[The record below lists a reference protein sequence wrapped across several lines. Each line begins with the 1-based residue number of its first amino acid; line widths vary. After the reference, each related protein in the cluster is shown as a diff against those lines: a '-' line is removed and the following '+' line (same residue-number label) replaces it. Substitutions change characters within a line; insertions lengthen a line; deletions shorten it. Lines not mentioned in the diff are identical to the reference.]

1 MRKYGYMAVM
11 IQCTMCNEQNDS
23 VRGLAMDKFIE
34 VKNVF
39 FQYDTIEDDEKNSEA
54 EFALKGIDL
63 EINRGEFVAIVGHNG
78 SGKSTLAKHFNSI
91 YLPTTGDVFVDG
103 MNTKDDDYLFDIR
116 KKVGL
121 VLQNPDNQIV
131 AGIVEEDVAFG
142 CENLG
147 VPPEEIRK
155 RVDNAL
161 KTVDMYEYRTHS
173 PDKLSGGQKQR
184 VAIAG
189 IIAME
194 PECIVLDE
202 PTAMLDPQ
210 GRDEVIYTVMKLN
223 KEQGIT
229 IILITHYMEEAVL
242 ADRVIM
248 IDSGKVFTDGTP
260 REVFAK
266 YELLKQHR
274 LDVPQATELNHRL
287 KGCGFEL
294 PDCVLDEEECVH
306 ALMKI
311 IGS

>member
-1 MRKYGYMAVM
+1 M
-11 IQCTMCNEQNDS
+11 EE
-23 VRGLAMDKFIE
+23 FIE
-34 VKNVF
+34 VRNVYF
-39 FQYDTIEDDEKNSEA
+39 RYDIGEGTDASDNSY
-54 EFALKGIDL
+54 ALRGINL
-63 EINRGEFVAIVGHNG
+63 KINKGEFVAVVGHNG

-91 YLPTTGDVFVDG
+91 YIPTTGDVFVSG
-103 MNTKDDDYLFDIR
+103 MNTKDDDHLFDIR
-116 KKVGL
+116 KTVGL

-147 VPPEEIRK
+147 VSPDEIRT

-161 KTVDMYEYRTHS
+161 KAVDMYEYRKHS

-210 GRDEVIYTVMKLN
+210 GRDEVISTVLRLN
-223 KEQGIT
+223 KECGIT

-242 ADRVIM
+242 ADRVVIV
-248 IDSGKVFTDGTP
+248 DSGTLLLDGTP
-260 REVFAK
+260 REVFAQN
-266 YELLKQHR
+266 ELLKRHR

-287 KGCGFEL
+287 RGCGFDL
-294 PDCVLDEEECVH
+294 PDCVLDEEECAE
-306 ALMKI
+306 ALKKI
-311 IGS
+311 LKK

>member
-1 MRKYGYMAVM
+1 M
-11 IQCTMCNEQNDS
+11 
-23 VRGLAMDKFIE
+23 IE
-34 VKNVF
+34 VKEVY
-39 FQYDTIEDDEKNSEA
+39 FQYEGTEEEKKYALNGVNMTIND
-54 EFALKGIDL
+54 
-63 EINRGEFVAIVGHNG
+63 GEFVAIVGHNG

-91 YLPTTGDVFVDG
+91 YLPSTGDVIVDG
-103 MNTKDDDYLFDIR
+103 MNTEDDEHLFDIR

-147 VPPEEIRK
+147 IPPKEIRE

-161 KTVDMYEYRTHS
+161 KAVDMYEYRTHS

-184 VAIAG
+184 IAIAG

-210 GRDEVIYTVMKLN
+210 GRQEVISTVQKLN
-223 KEQGIT
+223 KERGIT

-248 IDSGKVFTDGTP
+248 MDSGKVLTEGTP
-260 REVFAK
+260 REVFAQV
-266 YELLKQHR
+266 EMLKKHR
-274 LDVPQATELNHRL
+274 LDVPQATELCYRL
-287 KGCGFEL
+287 KGCGYEL
-294 PDCVLDEEECVH
+294 PDCVLDENECAK
-306 ALMKI
+306 ALEKLLKR
-311 IGS
+311 GAV

>member
-1 MRKYGYMAVM
+1 M
-11 IQCTMCNEQNDS
+11 
-23 VRGLAMDKFIE
+23 IE
-34 VKNVF
+34 VKDVY
-39 FQYDTIEDDEKNSEA
+39 FQYEGTEKEKKYALNGVNMTIKD
-54 EFALKGIDL
+54 
-63 EINRGEFVAIVGHNG
+63 GEFVAIVGHNG

-91 YLPTTGDVFVDG
+91 YLPTTGDVLVDG
-103 MNTKDDDYLFDIR
+103 MNTEDDDHLFDIR

-147 VPPEEIRK
+147 IPPKEIRK
-155 RVDNAL
+155 RVDESL
-161 KTVDMYEYRTHS
+161 KAVDMYEYRTHS

-184 VAIAG
+184 IAIAG

-210 GRDEVIYTVMKLN
+210 GRQEVISTVQKLN
-223 KEQGIT
+223 KERGIT

-248 IDSGKVFTDGTP
+248 MDSGKVLTEGTP
-260 REVFAK
+260 REVFAQV
-266 YELLKQHR
+266 EMLKKHR
-274 LDVPQATELNHRL
+274 LDVPQATELCYRL
-287 KGCGFEL
+287 KGCGYEV
-294 PDCVLDEEECVH
+294 PDCVLDEEECAK
-306 ALMKI
+306 ALVKLLKR
-311 IGS
+311 GAV

>member
-1 MRKYGYMAVM
+1 MDSF
-11 IQCTMCNEQNDS
+11 IQ
-23 VRGLAMDKFIE
+23 
-34 VKNVF
+34 VKDVY
-39 FQYDTIEDDEKNSEA
+39 FQYDTDDENSK
-54 EFALKGIDL
+54 FALDGISMN
-63 EINRGEFVAIVGHNG
+63 INKGEFVAIVGHNG

-91 YLPTTGDVFVDG
+91 YLPTTGNVTIDG
-103 MNTKDDDYLFDIR
+103 MNTKDDDHLFDIR

-147 VPPEEIRK
+147 VLPDEIRQ
-155 RVDNAL
+155 RVDNSL
-161 KTVDMYEYRTHS
+161 KAVDMYDYRRHS

-210 GRDEVIYTVMKLN
+210 GREEVISTVMKLN
-223 KEQGIT
+223 KEYGIT
-229 IILITHYMEEAVL
+229 IILITHYMEEAVM

-248 IDSGKVFTDGTP
+248 MDSGKVLTEGTP
-260 REVFAK
+260 REVFSQV
-266 YELLKQHR
+266 ELLKQHR
-274 LDVPQATELNHRL
+274 LDVPQATELIYKL
-287 KGCGFEL
+287 KGCGFEV
-294 PDCVLDEEECVH
+294 PDCVLDENECVQ
-306 ALMKI
+306 ALLKIMKNNSV
-311 IGS
+311 GE

>member
-1 MRKYGYMAVM
+1 M
-11 IQCTMCNEQNDS
+11 EE
-23 VRGLAMDKFIE
+23 FIN
-34 VKNVF
+34 VKNVY
-39 FQYDTIEDDEKNSEA
+39 FQYESAEEDNSD
-54 EFALKGIDL
+54 EFALNDVNMTIGK
-63 EINRGEFVAIVGHNG
+63 GEFVAIVGHNG
-78 SGKSTLAKHFNSI
+78 SGKSTLAKHFNSL
-91 YLPTTGDVFVDG
+91 YLPTTGDILVDG
-103 MNTKDDDYLFDIR
+103 INTKDDNKLFEIR

-147 VPPEEIRK
+147 IPSDEIRT
-155 RVDNAL
+155 RVENAL
-161 KTVDMYEYRTHS
+161 KAVDMYDYRTHS

-184 VAIAG
+184 IAIAG

-210 GRDEVIYTVMKLN
+210 GRDEVIKTIIELN
-223 KEQGIT
+223 QNMGIT

-248 IDSGKVFTDGTP
+248 MDSGKVLTTGTP

-266 YELLKQHR
+266 VELLKQHR
-274 LDVPQATELNHRL
+274 LDVPQATELIYQL
-287 KGCGFEL
+287 KGCGYEL
-294 PDCVLDEEECVH
+294 PDCVLDENECVQ
-306 ALMKI
+306 AILKLMKT
-311 IGS
+311 GS

>member
-1 MRKYGYMAVM
+1 M
-11 IQCTMCNEQNDS
+11 
-23 VRGLAMDKFIE
+23 IE
-34 VKNVF
+34 VKEVY
-39 FQYDTIEDDEKNSEA
+39 FQYEGTEEEKKYALNGVNMTIKD
-54 EFALKGIDL
+54 
-63 EINRGEFVAIVGHNG
+63 GEFVAIVGHNG

-91 YLPTTGDVFVDG
+91 YLPSTGDVIVDG
-103 MNTKDDDYLFDIR
+103 MNTEDDEHLLDIR

-147 VPPEEIRK
+147 IPPKEIRE

-161 KTVDMYEYRTHS
+161 KAVDMYEYRTHS

-210 GRDEVIYTVMKLN
+210 GRQEVISTVQKLN
-223 KEQGIT
+223 KERGIT

-248 IDSGKVFTDGTP
+248 MDSGKVLTEGTP
-260 REVFAK
+260 REVFAQV
-266 YELLKQHR
+266 EMLKKHR
-274 LDVPQATELNHRL
+274 LDVPQATELCYRL
-287 KGCGFEL
+287 KGCGYEV
-294 PDCVLDEEECVH
+294 PDCVLDESECAK
-306 ALMKI
+306 ALEKLLKR
-311 IGS
+311 GAV

>member
-1 MRKYGYMAVM
+1 M
-11 IQCTMCNEQNDS
+11 EE
-23 VRGLAMDKFIE
+23 FIN
-34 VKNVF
+34 VKDVY
-39 FQYDTIEDDEKNSEA
+39 FQYESTGEEKENT
-54 EFALKGIDL
+54 FALNGVNMSIRK
-63 EINRGEFVAIVGHNG
+63 GEFVAIVGHNG

-91 YLPTTGDVFVDG
+91 YLPTTGDIFVDG
-103 MNTKDDDYLFDIR
+103 MNTKDDDCLFEIR

-147 VPPEEIRK
+147 IPSKEIRR
-155 RVDNAL
+155 RVDEAL
-161 KTVDMYEYRTHS
+161 KAVDMYAYRKHS

-210 GRDEVIYTVMKLN
+210 GREEVIATVQKLN
-223 KEQGIT
+223 RERGIT
-229 IILITHYMEEAVL
+229 IIIITHYMEEAVL

-248 IDSGKVFTDGTP
+248 MDSGKVLTEGTP
-260 REVFAK
+260 REVFAQV
-266 YELLKQHR
+266 EMLKQHR
-274 LDVPQATELNHRL
+274 LDVPQATELNYKL
-287 KGCGFEL
+287 KGCGYDL
-294 PDCVLDEEECVH
+294 PECVLDEEECVK
-306 ALMKI
+306 ALVQLLK
-311 IGS
+311 GSDV

>member
-1 MRKYGYMAVM
+1 M
-11 IQCTMCNEQNDS
+11 
-23 VRGLAMDKFIE
+23 IE
-34 VKNVF
+34 VKDVY
-39 FQYDTIEDDEKNSEA
+39 FQYEGTEKEKKYALNGVNMTIKD
-54 EFALKGIDL
+54 
-63 EINRGEFVAIVGHNG
+63 GEFVAIVGHNG

-91 YLPTTGDVFVDG
+91 YLPTTGDVLVDG
-103 MNTKDDDYLFDIR
+103 MNTEDDDHLFDIR

-147 VPPEEIRK
+147 IPPKEIRK
-155 RVDNAL
+155 RVDESL
-161 KTVDMYEYRTHS
+161 KAVDMYEYRTHS

-184 VAIAG
+184 IAIAG

-210 GRDEVIYTVMKLN
+210 GRQEVISTVQKLN
-223 KEQGIT
+223 KERGIT

-248 IDSGKVFTDGTP
+248 MDSGKVLTEGTP
-260 REVFAK
+260 REVFAQV
-266 YELLKQHR
+266 EMLKKHR
-274 LDVPQATELNHRL
+274 LDVPQATELCYRL
-287 KGCGFEL
+287 KGCGYEV
-294 PDCVLDEEECVH
+294 PDCVLDEEECAK
-306 ALMKI
+306 ALLKLLKR
-311 IGS
+311 GAV